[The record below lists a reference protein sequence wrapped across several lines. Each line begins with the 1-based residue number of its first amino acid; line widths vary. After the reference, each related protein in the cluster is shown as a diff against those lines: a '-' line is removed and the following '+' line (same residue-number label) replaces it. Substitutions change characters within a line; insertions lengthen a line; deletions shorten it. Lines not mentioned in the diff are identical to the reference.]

1 MRLSTTQATCGQPCG
16 DSSPLTALRWP
27 RSVLTNDGGS
37 EERLKT
43 ERVPSREAQ
52 ASRLLSS
59 LANRMVVTGGAGS
72 SLVHWAHP
80 SHRAT
85 CGAHLRPCACQRC
98 GACHRRHS
106 ALPGWRHPPW
116 LGWPRQT
123 AWGPAHPAGTPAS
136 GPSVWGCGGSPAAQE
151 GSPCSA
157 AGSGGTWSSSEL
169 APPQQCVVEA
179 VNSHVWLSSCSQHC
193 ETP

>member
-1 MRLSTTQATCGQPCG
+1 M
-16 DSSPLTALRWP
+16 LT
-27 RSVLTNDGGS
+27 SDGGS

-72 SLVHWAHP
+72 SLVRWAHP

-169 APPQQCVVEA
+169 APPQQCVVSELTCLA
-179 VNSHVWLSSCSQHC
+179 ELFMLPALRDPLSTHSQQHPHTHTQSASWQLTC
-193 ETP
+193 LR